1 MKLSDY
7 FEQTQGI
14 GVLAT
19 ADVEGKVN
27 AAIYA
32 RPHFLDKND
41 ETTVAFIMGDR
52 LSHDNVQVNPSA
64 AYLFIEQGDE
74 YQGKRLSLTRIKEET
89 DPEKIQSISRRGLPS
104 DCGDIK
110 PRYLVY
116 FRIDAVRPLIGI
128 GLESD

>member
-19 ADVEGKVN
+19 ADAEGKVN
-27 AAIYA
+27 VAIYA
-32 RPHFLDKND
+32 RPHFLDKDD
-41 ETTVAFIMGDR
+41 EATVVFIMGDR
-52 LSHDNVQVNPSA
+52 LSHDNVRANTSA
-64 AYLFIEQGDE
+64 AYLFLEQGED
-74 YQGKRLSLTRIKEET
+74 YQGRRLSLTRIKEET
-89 DPEKIQSISRRGLPS
+89 DLEKIQLISRRGLPA

-110 PRYLVY
+110 PRYLVH

-128 GLESD
+128 GSESD

>member
-7 FEQTQGI
+7 FENTKGI

-19 ADVEGKVN
+19 ADIEGKVN

-32 RPHFLDKND
+32 RPHFMDKDD
-41 ETTVAFIMGDR
+41 EATVVFIMGNR
-52 LSHDNVQVNPSA
+52 LSHDNVRANPSA
-64 AYLFIEQGDE
+64 AYLFIERGED
-74 YQGKRLSLTRIKEET
+74 YQGRRLSLTRIKEET
-89 DPEKIQSISRRGLPS
+89 DPEKIQSISRRGLPA
-104 DCGDIK
+104 DCENIK

-128 GLESD
+128 GSESD

>member
-1 MKLSDY
+1 MKLSEY
-7 FEQTQGI
+7 FEKTNGV

-27 AAIYA
+27 MAIYA
-32 RPHFLDKND
+32 RPHFLVKDD
-41 ETTVAFIMGDR
+41 DATVAFIMGDR
-52 LSHDNVQVNPSA
+52 LSHDNVRDNPSA
-64 AYLFIEQGDE
+64 AYLFIEHGED
-74 YQGKRLSLTRIKEET
+74 YQGRRLSLIRIKEET
-89 DPEKIQSISRRGLPS
+89 DPEKIHLISRRGLPA

-128 GLESD
+128 GSESD